1 MTGMNHAYS
10 YRRPSA
16 LDVPAARLGLETSG
30 GVTTA
35 GLVANPRFFSGFLA
49 APEQAAA
56 GLLAVA
62 DVAQARYFNPQLT
75 RLRDPVV
82 TCGGDRLRFESFSGC
97 CGVYARLDVL
107 SGALDGEVH
116 ERGTT
121 NVDVNGPLREALARV
136 GPGDPLRLTV
146 GPDEL
151 AVTTLDGQV
160 VERKVP
166 LPERWLR
173 GLAEVQVL
181 ASRFEQRAGLP
192 AAAAVRFLRGL
203 PGSAG
208 TVLWALPAA
217 GSLRLVSRAQPGAVC
232 LAAPARLAALRPLL
246 RFARALRVY
255 GPPAT
260 AGSPPLA
267 SAWELDLAGMRLVLV
282 LSPEARRGFSGEG
295 AVLDA
300 LADDATAADA
310 DLVGV
315 LLAFEPRVEVDLLAT
330 GSGLPTPRVLAALG
344 QLGTGGRVG
353 YDLGEAAYFHRELP
367 YDPALVARM
376 NPRLGNASALVGAGA
391 VRFEPETGRD
401 GQVATVTVD
410 DHIQRV
416 RFATDGAASCTCQW
430 WTAYR
435 GSRGPSKPVLAA
447 RIAGARRP
455 PPTPGAGAEVGAGTA
470 GLRPPDRGAG

>member
-10 YRRPSA
+10 YQRPSA
-16 LDVPAARLGLETSG
+16 LDLPAARLGLETSG
-30 GVTTA
+30 GVTTT
-35 GLVANPRFFSGFLA
+35 GLVANPRFFTGFLA

-181 ASRFEQRAGLP
+181 ASRFDQRA
-192 AAAAVRFLRGL
+192 
-203 PGSAG
+203 
-208 TVLWALPAA
+208 
-217 GSLRLVSRAQPGAVC
+217 
-232 LAAPARLAALRPLL
+232 
-246 RFARALRVY
+246 
-255 GPPAT
+255 
-260 AGSPPLA
+260 
-267 SAWELDLAGMRLVLV
+267 
-282 LSPEARRGFSGEG
+282 
-295 AVLDA
+295 
-300 LADDATAADA
+300 
-310 DLVGV
+310 
-315 LLAFEPRVEVDLLAT
+315 
-330 GSGLPTPRVLAALG
+330 
-344 QLGTGGRVG
+344 
-353 YDLGEAAYFHRELP
+353 
-367 YDPALVARM
+367 
-376 NPRLGNASALVGAGA
+376 
-391 VRFEPETGRD
+391 
-401 GQVATVTVD
+401 
-410 DHIQRV
+410 
-416 RFATDGAASCTCQW
+416 
-430 WTAYR
+430 
-435 GSRGPSKPVLAA
+435 
-447 RIAGARRP
+447 
-455 PPTPGAGAEVGAGTA
+455 
-470 GLRPPDRGAG
+470 